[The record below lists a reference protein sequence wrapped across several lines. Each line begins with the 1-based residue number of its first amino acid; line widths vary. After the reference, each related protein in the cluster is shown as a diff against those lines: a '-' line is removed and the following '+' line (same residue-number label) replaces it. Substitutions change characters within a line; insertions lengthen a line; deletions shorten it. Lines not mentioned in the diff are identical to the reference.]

1 MQSKISAFLRI
12 GPTAALLVLLS
23 GIASQAQTSAPTKTF
38 DSGKLN
44 DHDAAISGNPAAT
57 TFTTGTG
64 LLGRTL
70 GIKDE
75 WGIKLGGLWLAD
87 TNLVAA
93 GGAQPGGWTNNSAL
107 IVGLGIDANKLFD
120 WRGAQFGFQ
129 FLQVNGANT
138 NSQAGSVQG
147 YNGIMGLAPYNRSE
161 LYQAWYLQEMV
172 EDVLQMRIGRSVPT
186 YDFNNVMRPLVFPD
200 RARNIASVSGLL
212 YTPIFINA
220 TMLGVLPGYY
230 NPGDGVTV
238 NFTPK
243 TNLYLNLGVYD
254 GNNARG
260 VQSGLSPPQFNGY
273 WFNIAEVGTNWLLGE
288 NKHPGQFA
296 VGAWR
301 QTGVLTGPG
310 GITQNDTGGV
320 YLFGSQQIAFGLN
333 KSVPDSSISFFYQFG
348 INNAKTLPVNQYYG
362 AGFTAFAL
370 FGDRAQDSMGIG
382 MALSKMNQNI
392 FAQASELM
400 FQAYYQAHVYST
412 IFLQPTVS
420 YIPTPA
426 AAPNLPGALALTMRL
441 TVLF

>member
-107 IVGLGIDANKLFD
+107 IVGLGIDANKLLD

-260 VQSGLSPPQFNGY
+260 VQSGLTPPQFNGY

-310 GITQNDTGGV
+310 GVTQNDTGGL

-333 KSVPDSSISFFYQFG
+333 KSVPDS
-348 INNAKTLPVNQYYG
+348 
-362 AGFTAFAL
+362 
-370 FGDRAQDSMGIG
+370 
-382 MALSKMNQNI
+382 
-392 FAQASELM
+392 
-400 FQAYYQAHVYST
+400 
-412 IFLQPTVS
+412 
-420 YIPTPA
+420 
-426 AAPNLPGALALTMRL
+426 
-441 TVLF
+441 